1 MDGWCFSP
9 GPRRC
14 QLVEAR
20 SGFYVL
26 AVSRY
31 DPPNPRAVVAWILGM
46 AAAVA
51 ALALLVVLVST
62 GRIEW
67 RLVALIGILW
77 AAWGFL
83 GGLFGSVLEPAG
95 RFFMSQI
102 SGGPALPD
110 AAESL
115 DEHTARLE
123 RLITQPLEPHH
134 EILVGIRLAEIYRLN
149 QRDPAKA
156 DALLARLRAKHPD
169 APELQRAG
177 PG

>member
-1 MDGWCFSP
+1 
-9 GPRRC
+9 
-14 QLVEAR
+14 VEDR

-31 DPPNPRAVVAWILGM
+31 DPPNPR
-46 AAAVA
+46 
-51 ALALLVVLVST
+51 
-62 GRIEW
+62 R
-67 RLVALIGILW
+67 
-77 AAWGFL
+77 FL

-95 RFFMSQI
+95 RFFLGQL

-169 APELQRAG
+169 APELHLAG
-177 PG
+177 